1 MKKIVVKNVL
11 NLQSWIENFFK
22 KDGNLVEGLAL
33 KMEFLAIWKPLEIF
47 IMERML
53 DLNLEFMIYIIPSV
67 WAKMKTNSNF
77 DMERKCEKKI

>member
-1 MKKIVVKNVL
+1 VKKIVVKNVL